1 MEADVLNV
9 VLALWLAGFAG
20 LMLWLVSFIGGL

>member
-9 VLALWLAGFAG
+9 VLAFGLLLFAG
-20 LMLWLVSFIGGL
+20 LMFWLFSFIGGL